1 MGNTSF
7 YTQYNEILHGYCK
20 SFLAPVKGF
29 DTETRDAPLRLH
41 KINARVT
48 GTCFAS
54 SEDMAHTIMKTRWLM
69 LAFLVAGTVEAQ
81 DTLPAGQARGPYPYP
96 RFLLGSSVGASTDKV
111 LLLRGQLTMLRGD
124 RPVVLQLTGGTY
136 PIGDDRTYSF
146 TEIGLLTGR
155 AWKSRHVRTT
165 LAAGLS
171 YTSQRY
177 AKDEDASIKVHHL
190 IGVPLQAELLWTPG
204 QHFGVG
210 FGIGTTLRKLSPGTS
225 AFLTV

>member
-1 MGNTSF
+1 
-7 YTQYNEILHGYCK
+7 
-20 SFLAPVKGF
+20 
-29 DTETRDAPLRLH
+29 
-41 KINARVT
+41 
-48 GTCFAS
+48 
-54 SEDMAHTIMKTRWLM
+54 M
-69 LAFLVAGTVEAQ
+69 LVFLVAGTLQAQ
-81 DTLPAGQARGPYPYP
+81 DTLPAGQAPGPYPYP

-111 LLLRGQLTMLRGD
+111 LILRGKLTLVRGD
-124 RPVVLQLTGGTY
+124 RPVMLQLTGGTY

-155 AWKSRHVRTT
+155 EGKSRHFRTT

-177 AKDEDASIKVHHL
+177 AKDEDASIKAHHL

-210 FGIGTTLRKLSPGTS
+210 FGVGTTLRKLSPGTS
-225 AFLTV
+225 AFLTVQLGSFQ